1 MRPETLGHVV
11 RGRLPKLP
19 APLDGASPRHRAIP
33 RRRRPR
39 VACLAVCEDILRDM
53 GVRLVFLSVVV
64 ADNHDLEVVETL
76 VCLLR
81 SDDVEHLQ

>member
-1 MRPETLGHVV
+1 M
-11 RGRLPKLP
+11 
-19 APLDGASPRHRAIP
+19 
-33 RRRRPR
+33 
-39 VACLAVCEDILRDM
+39 CEDILRDM